1 MKEEL
6 GNSRMVGC
14 WGSSTCTSQNSLAS
28 SLSVLHELSKKKKKK
43 KGIKRQGEKKKKAK
57 KAKCQ
62 YKTSSPKSE
71 NAVLKSPQEASRQ
84 GAVVES

>member
-43 KGIKRQGEKKKKAK
+43 ELKDKVKKKKAK